1 MWLPLSQL
9 HEAPLPKVTGKVLW
23 PQTCIAKVIKGL
35 WNSCHAFCSAC
46 FSSMRSGWI
55 LDSRFY
61 GSWTLPRK
69 GVVRWTQIPKHH
81 VTWIESV
88 ERVCNLCRFVFFCVP
103 STCGEAVHHQLR
115 DLGTRWSY
123 AVLVVQSVWI
133 QQTLVGT
140 APLADLVWM
149 GDWRLFALVNF
160 KCSLIVAHMHL
171 SI

>member
-1 MWLPLSQL
+1 MLFLYEIRVNPRLSLLWL
-9 HEAPLPKVTGKVLW
+9 
-23 PQTCIAKVIKGL
+23 
-35 WNSCHAFCSAC
+35 
-46 FSSMRSGWI
+46 M
-55 LDSRFY
+55 
-61 GSWTLPRK
+61 TLPRK

-160 KCSLIVAHMHL
+160 KRSLIVAHMHEYITFAS
-171 SI
+171 SIPWATKIICAMQNATCFRKGCV